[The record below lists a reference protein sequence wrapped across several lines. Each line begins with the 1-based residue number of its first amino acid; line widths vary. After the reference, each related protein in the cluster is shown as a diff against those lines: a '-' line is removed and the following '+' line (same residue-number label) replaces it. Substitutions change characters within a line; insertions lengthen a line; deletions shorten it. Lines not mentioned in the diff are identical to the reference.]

1 MTTRTEYHN
10 ATARDFVAR
19 ARLYL
24 AGDDLLQA
32 SEKGWGA
39 AAQAVKAVAEA
50 RGWPHN
56 GHRQLFQAI
65 DRLVRETGDED
76 IRSAFNDAGALHTNF
91 YEGWLSRESVEA
103 DLARVAELVEKLEA
117 LPAEGAP

>member
-24 AGDDLLQA
+24 AEDDLLQA

-50 RGWPHN
+50 RGWPHD
-56 GHRQLFQAI
+56 GHRQLFTTI
-65 DRLVRETGDED
+65 NRLAQETGD
-76 IRSAFNDAGALHTNF
+76 RRLSMLFHVANALHVNF
-91 YEGWLSRESVEA
+91 YDGLMPRETVE
-103 DLARVAELVEKLEA
+103 DGVSQVAELVEKLEA